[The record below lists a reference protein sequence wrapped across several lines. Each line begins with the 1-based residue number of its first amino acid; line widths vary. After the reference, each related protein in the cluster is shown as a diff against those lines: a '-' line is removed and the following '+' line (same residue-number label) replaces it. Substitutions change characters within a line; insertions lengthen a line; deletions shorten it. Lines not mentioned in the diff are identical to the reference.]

1 MWRGTGGK
9 QLEETRVEQVFIYD
23 TTLRDGTQGEGI
35 SLSVDDKLKI
45 AQRLDQFGVHYIEGG
60 WPGSNPK
67 DMEFF
72 EKVHQLSL
80 QTARVTA
87 FGSTRRQGIPPE
99 RDENLQKL
107 LESGV
112 QVATIF
118 GKTWD
123 FHVTRALKTTLEENL
138 AMIYESV
145 QFLKENEL
153 EVIFDA
159 EHFFDGYKNN
169 PSYALEALKKAEEG
183 GADWIVLCDTNGGT
197 LPHELGDIFR
207 TVKMTVN
214 TPVGIHAHNDS
225 ECAVA
230 NSITAVREG
239 ARQVQGTFNGYGERC
254 GNANLVSVIPNLQ
267 LKLGLHC
274 VNNEQ
279 IKQLTKVS
287 RYVHEIA
294 NVIPPNNQPFVGM
307 SAFAHKGGMHVSA
320 VLKSPETY
328 EHMAPE
334 LIGNDR
340 RVLVS
345 ELAGQ
350 SNLFYKAQELDI
362 HVDKSTHGA
371 KEIIQ
376 KIKEKE
382 HEGYQYEGAEAS
394 FELLL
399 REGLGEVNDPFTLES
414 FKILV
419 EKTAD
424 SSIKTEATVKLT
436 VGQEI
441 VHTAAEGNGPVNALD
456 NALRKALETY
466 YPPLKDMY
474 LSDYKVRVLDEGG
487 ATAAKVRVLIESSN
501 GKKEWSTVGVSGN
514 IVEASWQ
521 ALSDS
526 IRYMLMDVKEPEVQ
540 EVKYERLGIINH

>member
-1 MWRGTGGK
+1 MEWNRRDAR
-9 QLEETRVEQVFIYD
+9 LEQVFIYD

-45 AQRLDQFGVHYIEGG
+45 AQRLDQLGVHYIEGG

-72 EKVHQLSL
+72 EKANQLSWK
-80 QTARVTA
+80 TAKITA
-87 FGSTRRQGIPPE
+87 FGSTRRQGISVE
-99 RDENLQKL
+99 RDENLKKL

-112 QVATIF
+112 EVVTIF

-123 FHVTRALKTTLEENL
+123 FHVTHALKTTLKENL
-138 AMIYESV
+138 AMIYDSV
-145 QFLKENEL
+145 HFLKDKGL

-169 PSYALEALKKAEEG
+169 PTYALEALKKAEEG

-197 LPHELGDIFR
+197 LPHELSEIVCYVQKTLGTEI
-207 TVKMTVN
+207 
-214 TPVGIHAHNDS
+214 GIHAHNDS

-230 NSITAVREG
+230 NSIAAVREG

-267 LKLGLHC
+267 LKLGFYCLKDEH
-274 VNNEQ
+274 
-279 IKQLTKVS
+279 IKHLTSVS

-294 NVIPPNNQPFVGM
+294 NVIPPNNQPFVGV

-320 VLKSPETY
+320 ILKAPETY
-328 EHMAPE
+328 EHLAPE
-334 LIGNDR
+334 KVGNNR

-350 SNLFYKAQELDI
+350 SNLLFKAQELNI
-362 HVDKSTHGA
+362 HVDKSKPEA
-371 KEIIQ
+371 KEVIQ
-376 KIKEKE
+376 KIKQME

-399 REGLGEVNDPFTLES
+399 REGLGEVKEPFILES

-424 SSIKTEATVKLT
+424 DSIKTEATVKLK
-436 VGQEI
+436 VCNEI

-456 NALRKALETY
+456 NALRKALEIY
-466 YPPLKDMY
+466 YPTLTEMH
-474 LSDYKVRVLDEGG
+474 LLDYKVRVLNEGG

-501 GKKEWSTVGVSGN
+501 GKKKWNTVGVSGN

-521 ALSDS
+521 ALCDS
-526 IRYMLMDVKEPEVQ
+526 IRYLLMDAQEPGT
-540 EVKYERLGIINH
+540 KGSIDERIGIINH